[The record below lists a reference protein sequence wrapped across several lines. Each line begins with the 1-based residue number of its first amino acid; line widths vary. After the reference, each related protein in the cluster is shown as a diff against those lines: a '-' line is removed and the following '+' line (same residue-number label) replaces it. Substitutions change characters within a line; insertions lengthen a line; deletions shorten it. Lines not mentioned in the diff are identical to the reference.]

1 METSRPNVLAL
12 LNNLAFLKDYEFPID
27 LIHDIIVFIR
37 ENVNKSNLKFVKIIE
52 GYDTVKINILNKTL
66 ITI

>member
-1 METSRPNVLAL
+1 
-12 LNNLAFLKDYEFPID
+12 LAFLKDYEFPID